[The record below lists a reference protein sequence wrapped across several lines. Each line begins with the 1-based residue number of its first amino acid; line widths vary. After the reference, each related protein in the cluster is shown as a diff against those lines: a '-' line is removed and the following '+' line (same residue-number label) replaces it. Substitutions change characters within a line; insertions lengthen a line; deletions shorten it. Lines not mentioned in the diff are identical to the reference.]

1 MQHSIQLLKEST
13 AVQERSLSKYGK
25 KINVRK
31 MDAKY
36 LKETSIEDNL
46 RTAIYQGQ
54 LYNKE
59 FAFALNVVVIL
70 KTLVSANQNNRDE
83 SPAAKN
89 LTNRKE
95 NTSNGGR
102 STGFWVV
109 RQVTRGQMGSYRVL
123 FSKLPRKFDIFRK
136 WLTH

>member
-1 MQHSIQLLKEST
+1 
-13 AVQERSLSKYGK
+13 
-25 KINVRK
+25 

-102 STGFWVV
+102 STGFRSV
-109 RQVTRGQMGSYRVL
+109 R
-123 FSKLPRKFDIFRK
+123 
-136 WLTH
+136 